1 MSYPVQHHSLWYKGD
16 TFIEIM
22 TTDTMLIVRSNHP
35 IFCDGYGC
43 GANNSTRSP
52 TVSPFDGVGASRY
65 ALSHD
70 GWMQGLP
77 V

>member
-52 TVSPFDGVGASRY
+52 FDSP
-65 ALSHD
+65 
-70 GWMQGLP
+70 GLCAYP
-77 V
+77 SPGTPIPPQAHPGLT